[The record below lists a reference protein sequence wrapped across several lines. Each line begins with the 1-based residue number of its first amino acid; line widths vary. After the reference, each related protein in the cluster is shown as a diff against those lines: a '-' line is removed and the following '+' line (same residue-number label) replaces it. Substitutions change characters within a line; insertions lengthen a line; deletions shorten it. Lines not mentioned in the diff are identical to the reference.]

1 MTHPTPRLLAG
12 LCAWLL
18 TSTALGQTVVSMW
31 VHDGA
36 GPEVLAHAAAV
47 KAFNTR
53 HTDIQLQLLKL
64 PEGSYND
71 QVNAAALARKLP
83 CVLEFDGPQLYSYA
97 WTKKILPLDG
107 FAELAEA
114 RAGQLPSLL
123 RQGSYQ
129 GRLYSLGQFDSGLA
143 LWGSRKLLTRAG
155 VRIPTGLAD
164 AWTQTEFE
172 TVLKQLK
179 ASGVATP
186 LDMKFNYGVG
196 EWYTYGFAPIV
207 QSFGGDLI
215 ERPGFSRAQGVI
227 NGPAAVRAL
236 SRLQAWAQAGYI
248 NPATKDDADFV
259 KGKAA
264 LSWVGHW
271 VYRDYRKA
279 LGDDLVLIAAPQW
292 GGRAVTGAGSWNF
305 GISAHCKHP
314 RAAARVLAHLMSAPE
329 ILRVTTVN
337 GAVPGTDAAL
347 ALSSDYGPTGPLRLY
362 VDQLRSPVAV
372 VRPET
377 PAYPAITTA
386 FAEALN
392 NVMAGA
398 AVQRE
403 LDRAARKIDEAI
415 QDNRGFPAPRDV
427 MTISR

>member
-1 MTHPTPRLLAG
+1 MRTASPSFWFG
-12 LCAWLL
+12 LCGLVLA
-18 TSTALGQTVVSMW
+18 TSAPCQTVVSMW

-36 GPEVLAHAAAV
+36 GPEVLAHEAAV
-47 KAFNTR
+47 KAFNAQQ
-53 HTDIQLQLLKL
+53 TDIRLQLVKL

-107 FAELAEA
+107 FAELAAA

-123 RQGSYQ
+123 RQGNYQ

-155 VRIPTGLAD
+155 VRIPTGVAD
-164 AWTQTEFE
+164 VWTQTEFE
-172 TVLKQLK
+172 AVLKQLK

-186 LDMKFNYGVG
+186 LDMKFNYGMG
-196 EWYTYGFAPIV
+196 EWYSYGFAPIV

-215 ERPGFSRAQGVI
+215 ERPGFRRAQGVI
-227 NGPAAVRAL
+227 NGPATVRAL
-236 SRLQAWAQAGYI
+236 STLQGWARAGYI

-279 LGDDLVLIAAPQW
+279 LGDDLVLIGAPQW

-314 RAAARVLAHLMSAPE
+314 QAAARVLAHLLSVPE
-329 ILRVTTVN
+329 ILRVTAVN
-337 GAVPGTDAAL
+337 GAVPGTQAAL
-347 ALSSDYGPTGPLRLY
+347 AQSSDYGPTGALRLY
-362 VDQLRSPVAV
+362 VDQLRGPVAV

-403 LDRAARKIDEAI
+403 LDRAARKIDESI
-415 QDNRGFPAPRDV
+415 EDNRGYPAPRDV
-427 MTISR
+427 TTFPR